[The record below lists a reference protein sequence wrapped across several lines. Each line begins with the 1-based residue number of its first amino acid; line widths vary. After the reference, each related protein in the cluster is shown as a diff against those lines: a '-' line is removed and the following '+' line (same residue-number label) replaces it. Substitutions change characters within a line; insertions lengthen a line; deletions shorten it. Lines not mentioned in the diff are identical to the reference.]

1 MLTIMDPAVVTLT
14 RQTQRHK
21 THDLSTA
28 LPVQTD
34 PGELASLASG
44 VVLETAYQF

>member
-34 PGELASLASG
+34 PGELAGLASG
-44 VVLETAYQF
+44 VLSETAYQF